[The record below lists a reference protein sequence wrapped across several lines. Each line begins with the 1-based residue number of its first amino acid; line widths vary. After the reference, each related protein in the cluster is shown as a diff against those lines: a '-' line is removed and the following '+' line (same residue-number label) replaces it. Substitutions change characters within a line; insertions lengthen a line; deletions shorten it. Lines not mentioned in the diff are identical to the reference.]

1 MADKYLIDAEGH
13 KVPTKHID
21 KNKLSEHRF
30 VYSAAQRA
38 LKLSARID
46 KDKEYI
52 MARADA
58 LIMKIWA
65 ANDLNK
71 TFTNGYSLQSFDH
84 RVKVEVSV
92 AKTIEFDE
100 HIEMAQEVLNEF
112 IASKVDGA
120 DEAVQQ
126 LVNHAFTTTKGRL
139 DTKRVLGLF
148 SLQIKDTEWKR
159 AMTLIQKS
167 RGRSLSKRYCNIW
180 IREDIT
186 QEWKRINL
194 NWSSS

>member
-1 MADKYLIDAEGH
+1 MNKYLVDAEGH
-13 KVPTKHID
+13 QVPTQHID
-21 KNKLSEHRF
+21 KNKLREHRF
-30 VYSAAQRA
+30 VDSAVRRA
-38 LKLSARID
+38 LKLSERID

-52 MARADA
+52 MSRADA
-58 LIMKIWA
+58 LIMKIWE
-65 ANDLNK
+65 ANDLKK

-84 RVKVEVSV
+84 RMKVEVSV

-148 SLQIKDTEWKR
+148 SLQIKDKEWKR
-159 AMTLIQKS
+159 AMALIQKS
-167 RGRSLSKRYCNIW
+167 IGRSLSKRYCNIW
-180 IREDIT
+180 VREDIT